1 MLLSAASASHAQPIT
16 VPAGLND
23 GDQSRRAT
31 ISVLGIGIAFGLWT
45 IAGAKPVTSGK
56 LTGLAVPPAE
66 QIKFDELGSL
76 GPFLPLITNGFA
88 AFGVTFTS
96 ACWDDGTAFGVNP
109 ALVRGFDGRPPFAQ
123 AMTIIASAEIRLQ
136 ADRPP
141 SRMW

>member
-1 MLLSAASASHAQPIT
+1 MTRSRLQRAAI
-16 VPAGLND
+16 AGL
-23 GDQSRRAT
+23 GT
-31 ISVLGIGIAFGLWT
+31 GIAVFGLWT
-45 IAGAKPVTSGK
+45 IAGATVQLPGG
-56 LTGLAVPPAE
+56 TGLVVPPAE
-66 QIKFDELGSL
+66 QITFDELGSL
-76 GPFLPLITNGFA
+76 GPFLPVITNGFA

-96 ACWDDGTAFGVNP
+96 AFWDDGAAFGVNP